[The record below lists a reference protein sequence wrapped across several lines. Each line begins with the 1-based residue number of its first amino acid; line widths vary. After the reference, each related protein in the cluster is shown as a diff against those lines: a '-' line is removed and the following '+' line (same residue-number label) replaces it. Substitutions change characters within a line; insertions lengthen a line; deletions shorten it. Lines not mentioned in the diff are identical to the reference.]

1 MGGTEGL
8 RAQKIAEFQMFA
20 VIKTGGKQYKVA
32 KDDVITVEKLSA
44 SAGEKIQFGDVLMVT
59 TSQDGSDAVIGTPFI
74 DGASVSAEVVEQ
86 TRGDKII
93 IFKKRRR
100 QGYRRKKGHQQDL
113 TTIKIL
119 DISAKGG
126 KKAAAKAE
134 APKAKT
140 TETETPAAKTEKK
153 DDAEQTTAQGAKP
166 ALLTAP
172 NGEADKLSELT
183 GVGPK
188 IVEKLNKIGIYH
200 FSQIAEWTPAHVTW
214 VDQELDL
221 KGRIERDD
229 WIGQAKKSAS
239 E

>member
-1 MGGTEGL
+1 
-8 RAQKIAEFQMFA
+8 MFA
-20 VIKTGGKQYKVA
+20 VIKTGGKQYKVTQ
-32 KDDVITVEKLSA
+32 DDIITVEKLPA
-44 SAGEKIQFGDVLMVT
+44 AAGEKVQFGDVLMVT
-59 TSQDGSDAVIGTPFI
+59 TSEDGSDAVIGTPFV

-93 IFKKRRR
+93 IFKKKRR
-100 QGYRRKKGHQQDL
+100 QGYRRKNGHRQDL
-113 TTIKIL
+113 TTLKIL
-119 DISAKGG
+119 EISAKGG

-140 TETETPAAKTEKK
+140 EAAAPKTEKK
-153 DDAEQTTAQGAKP
+153 KETGKAIAEGDKP
-166 ALLTAP
+166 ALLKAP

-188 IVEKLNKIGIYH
+188 IVEKLNEIGIYH
-200 FSQIAEWTPAHVTW
+200 FSQIADWTPAHVIW

-229 WIGQAKKSAS
+229 WIGQAKDLAS